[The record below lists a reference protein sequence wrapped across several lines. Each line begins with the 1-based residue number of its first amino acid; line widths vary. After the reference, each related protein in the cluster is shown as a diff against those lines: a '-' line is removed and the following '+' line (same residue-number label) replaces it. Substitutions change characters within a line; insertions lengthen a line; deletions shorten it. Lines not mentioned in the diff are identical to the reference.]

1 MSIPRNHHYVS
12 QVLIKKFLNIDKR
25 VSVFSK
31 TENNIETK
39 ILQRQ
44 DFAERDLNSIIS
56 DENTV
61 DHKSIEDNLNENF
74 ERDFNKHYDSLFQ
87 SIENDNLDLFTKSI
101 KFLIKLGI
109 IGDMRTR
116 EHQVEAQQ
124 AILGGIGSLYE
135 MFSDDLKAEYSSF
148 INQNSTVKNK
158 LPVDYSKLANEILD
172 IIGEDACY
180 CVFKASENHHFLLPD
195 NTSIT
200 HRSKID
206 PDIETEDGKTLIS
219 LAMPITMVI
228 YPINNKTIIVVKSK
242 KMEGEDLSGVFQLS
256 EKTTIDYNL
265 LFIKNSRD
273 KVICGDENYLK
284 DFIDEHRSKL

>member
-12 QVLIKKFLNIDKR
+12 QVLIKKFLNNNKR
-25 VSVFSK
+25 ISIYSK
-31 TENNIETK
+31 TDNNVETRALK
-39 ILQRQ
+39 RQ

-56 DENTV
+56 EKNTI

-74 ERDFNKHYDSLFQ
+74 ERDFNKHYNSLFQ
-87 SIENDNLDLFTKSI
+87 SIENENFKLFTESI

-116 EHQVEAQQ
+116 EHQLEAQQ
-124 AILGGIGSLYE
+124 AILGGIGGLYD
-135 MFSDDLKAEYSSF
+135 MFSDELKAEYDSFTSKNSS
-148 INQNSTVKNK
+148 VKNK
-158 LPVDYSKLANEILD
+158 LPLDYGKLANDVLD
-172 IIGEDACY
+172 TIGDACY

-206 PDIETEDGKTLIS
+206 PDIKTEDGKTLIS

-228 YPINNKTIIVVKSK
+228 YPINNKTIIAVKSK
-242 KMEGEDLSGVFQLS
+242 KMGGENLSGIFQLS

-284 DFIDEHRSKL
+284 NFINEYEGQL

>member
-1 MSIPRNHHYVS
+1 MSIPHNHHYVS
-12 QVLIKKFLNIDKR
+12 QVLIKKFLNTDKR
-25 VSVFSK
+25 VSIFSK
-31 TENNIETK
+31 TKNNIETK
-39 ILQRQ
+39 TLQRK

-74 ERDFNKHYDSLFQ
+74 ERDFNKHYDSLFL
-87 SIENDNLDLFTKSI
+87 SIENNNLDLFIESI

-116 EHQVEAQQ
+116 EHQLEDQQ

-148 INQNSTVKNK
+148 INRNSTVKNK
-158 LPVDYSKLANEILD
+158 LPVNYSELTNGILE
-172 IIGEDACY
+172 IIGDACY
-180 CVFKASENHHFLLPD
+180 CVFKASKNHHFLLPD
-195 NTSIT
+195 NTSII

-206 PDIETEDGKTLIS
+206 PDIETEDGKTFVS
-219 LAMPITMVI
+219 LAMPITMII

-256 EKTTIDYNL
+256 EKTTIDYNIL
-265 LFIKNSRD
+265 LIKNSRD

-284 DFIDEHRSKL
+284 DFIDKHASKL

>member
-1 MSIPRNHHYVS
+1 MSIPRNHHFVS
-12 QVLIKKFLNIDKR
+12 QVLIKKFLSPEKR
-25 VSVFSK
+25 VSIFSK
-31 TENNIETK
+31 TENNIETRP
-39 ILQRQ
+39 LQRQ
-44 DFAERDLNSIIS
+44 DFAERDLNSIITE
-56 DENTV
+56 DNTI

-87 SIENDNLDLFTKSI
+87 SIENNNLNLFTESI

-116 EHQVEAQQ
+116 EHQLEAQH

-135 MFSDDLKAEYSSF
+135 MFSDDLKAEHSSF
-148 INQNSTVKNK
+148 INRNSSVKNK
-158 LPVDYSKLANEILD
+158 LPVDYSELANRILD
-172 IIGEDACY
+172 IIGDACY
-180 CVFKASENHHFLLPD
+180 CVFKAPENHHFLLPD

-200 HRSKID
+200 YRSKID

-219 LAMPITMVI
+219 LAMPITMII

-242 KMEGEDLSGVFQLS
+242 KIEGEDLSGIFQLS
-256 EKTTIDYNL
+256 EETTINYNL

-284 DFIDEHRSKL
+284 KFIDEHLNKL

>member
-12 QVLIKKFLNIDKR
+12 QVLIKKFLNPDKKICIY
-25 VSVFSK
+25 SK
-31 TENNIETK
+31 KENSIETK
-39 ILQRQ
+39 ILERK

-56 DENTV
+56 EENTV

-74 ERDFNKHYDSLFQ
+74 ERDFNKHYESLFQ

-116 EHQVEAQQ
+116 EHQLESQQ

-135 MFSDDLKAEYSSF
+135 IFTDELKAEYSSF
-148 INQNSTVKNK
+148 INQISSVKNK
-158 LPVDYSKLANEILD
+158 LPINYSELADGILD
-172 IIGEDACY
+172 TIGDACY

-206 PDIETEDGKTLIS
+206 PNIETEDGKTLVS
-219 LAMPITMVI
+219 LSKPITMII

-242 KMEGEDLSGVFQLS
+242 KMEGENLSGVFQLS

-265 LFIKNSRD
+265 SFIRNSRD
-273 KVICGDENYLK
+273 KVICGNENYLK
-284 DFIDEHRSKL
+284 DFIDQNLNQL